1 MGLDPRVSCM
11 KPLQEIVLESH
22 KAKHTVTMDFD
33 ELFDLNGVL
42 IQTQVTK
49 RRNVIDDVLQS
60 FPHPTHS
67 EEVKAIGFD
76 TECHLSDEDNDGTR
90 TFNLAATVMEKP
102 RLSSACGIDEL
113 GLRRHGPLSVV
124 FMDWCQYKLAT
135 NDLLATLV
143 TLLGENCLLLICLG
157 GVLLINK

>member
-1 MGLDPRVSCM
+1 MWNQMQKCS
-11 KPLQEIVLESH
+11 
-22 KAKHTVTMDFD
+22 
-33 ELFDLNGVL
+33 
-42 IQTQVTK
+42 
-49 RRNVIDDVLQS
+49 
-60 FPHPTHS
+60 
-67 EEVKAIGFD
+67 
-76 TECHLSDEDNDGTR
+76 GTR

>member
-22 KAKHTVTMDFD
+22 KAKHTGILSLYIYSPSV
-33 ELFDLNGVL
+33 LFSSK
-42 IQTQVTK
+42 TQVTK

-76 TECHLSDEDNDGTR
+76 TECHLSDEDN
-90 TFNLAATVMEKP
+90 E
-102 RLSSACGIDEL
+102 
-113 GLRRHGPLSVV
+113 
-124 FMDWCQYKLAT
+124 
-135 NDLLATLV
+135 
-143 TLLGENCLLLICLG
+143 
-157 GVLLINK
+157 